1 MKLRKLHLEGF
12 RGIDEADIAFEED
25 MTLLIGVNGAGK
37 SSVLAAITVVMA
49 AVARRV
55 YGASARVP
63 VDAGDVRAGHEVA
76 SINCEFEI
84 DSDCY
89 SFAMT
94 WGRQRAA
101 SSGFQG
107 GLPPKDANPK
117 ALAVYF
123 STRRAHASRRPVSKT
138 VARGGPPAATDA
150 ALTDHDFEL
159 NQIVEWMVARAKL
172 GHEVFAPLDAAIGRF
187 LPGYSTIRPS
197 ADVKPLLLIKRG
209 ETTLDVWRL
218 SDGERGALALV
229 LGLTRRMALLDPD
242 AADPAAT
249 SEALILID
257 EIDLHL
263 HPSWQREIVHKLRDT
278 FPQAQ
283 YVMTSHSPQV
293 IGEVAAHQIRI
304 LSNDDVGVPQ
314 RTYGVDASSI
324 LEEVMLTPARNSQV
338 DGQLRAISDAIHAD
352 KLAEAREMLRQA
364 ASDLGEDDAEM
375 LRLSTMIDFLED

>member
-1 MKLRKLHLEGF
+1 
-12 RGIDEADIAFEED
+12 
-25 MTLLIGVNGAGK
+25 
-37 SSVLAAITVVMA
+37 
-49 AVARRV
+49 
-55 YGASARVP
+55 
-63 VDAGDVRAGHEVA
+63 
-76 SINCEFEI
+76 
-84 DSDCY
+84 
-89 SFAMT
+89 
-94 WGRQRAA
+94 
-101 SSGFQG
+101 
-107 GLPPKDANPK
+107 
-117 ALAVYF
+117 
-123 STRRAHASRRPVSKT
+123 
-138 VARGGPPAATDA
+138 
-150 ALTDHDFEL
+150 
-159 NQIVEWMVARAKL
+159 
-172 GHEVFAPLDAAIGRF
+172 
-187 LPGYSTIRPS
+187 
-197 ADVKPLLLIKRG
+197 
-209 ETTLDVWRL
+209 
-218 SDGERGALALV
+218 
-229 LGLTRRMALLDPD
+229 MALLDPD

-352 KLAEAREMLRQA
+352 RLAEAREMLRQA